1 MDVSWIQSEGDEV
14 HGPARRQGGR
24 GRAVDL
30 TALRSEG
37 GKGLGGVQ
45 NSLPIRPRHRRT
57 GGLTGELKT
66 RTAEGQGRKRQ
77 GAGAEL
83 QGANHRP
90 LRTAGGS
97 AALLGTRGV
106 SEGPGEGSFKVEKA
120 GSSKE
125 GGLRSGEPGEES
137 RL

>member
-30 TALRSEG
+30 TALRYEG

-45 NSLPIRPRHRRT
+45 GSLPIRPRHQRT
-57 GGLTGELKT
+57 GGPTGELKT
-66 RTAEGQGRKRQ
+66 RTVEGQGRKRQ

-83 QGANHRP
+83 QVANHRP

-106 SEGPGEGSFKVEKA
+106 SEGACEGSFKVEEA

-125 GGLRSGEPGEES
+125 GGLRS
-137 RL
+137 